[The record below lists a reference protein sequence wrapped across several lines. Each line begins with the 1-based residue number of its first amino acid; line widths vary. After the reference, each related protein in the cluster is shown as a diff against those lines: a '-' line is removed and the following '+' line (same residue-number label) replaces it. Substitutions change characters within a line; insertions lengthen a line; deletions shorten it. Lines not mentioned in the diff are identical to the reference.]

1 MTQEEFLT
9 ELSGVFCKYEWTY
22 VNNTL
27 QAVVKR
33 GKVKGLVCNPITAV
47 ARTTGIGIYPS
58 TKRGTLRAAK
68 ALGVTEQ
75 LALAVLSRSNRGHA
89 QIVRGKMLTALAS

>member
-1 MTQEEFLT
+1 MTQEAFLT
-9 ELSGVFCKYEWTY
+9 ELSGVFSKYEWTY

-33 GKVKGLVCNPITAV
+33 GKDKGLVCNPITAV
-47 ARTTGIGIYPS
+47 ARSMRLGVYPS

-68 ALGVTEQ
+68 SLGITEQ

-89 QIVRGKMLTALAS
+89 QIVRGKMLEALAG